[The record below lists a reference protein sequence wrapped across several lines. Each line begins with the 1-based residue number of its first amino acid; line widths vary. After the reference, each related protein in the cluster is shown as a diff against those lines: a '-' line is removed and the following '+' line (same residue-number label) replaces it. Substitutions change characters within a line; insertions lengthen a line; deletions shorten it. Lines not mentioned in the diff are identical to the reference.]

1 MDIRNEIIEADTFYH
16 IYNRGINSCEIF
28 KSQENRLFFLSK
40 FTHYLSEVCE
50 VYAYCLMSN
59 HFHFIVKIK
68 SEEVLKT
75 FAEKNTKSTIE
86 KKYGLHALSNI
97 FSKQIGKL
105 ISCYTQSYNKVNN
118 RHGALLE
125 SPFKRLKIDSDDY
138 LRNLIVYIHLNPFDL
153 KENYM
158 DFRFSSYLAIVSNKK
173 TNVKRD
179 EVIKV
184 FENLENFIYSH
195 KYPSQNNFDI

>member
-16 IYNRGINSCEIF
+16 IYNRGINSCDIF

-40 FTHYLSEVCE
+40 FTHYLCEVCE
-50 VYAYCLMSN
+50 VYAYCLMPN

-68 SEEVLKT
+68 PEDVIKT
-75 FAEKNTKSTIE
+75 FGEKNTKSTS
-86 KKYGLHALSNI
+86 KKEIGLHALPNI
-97 FSKQIGKL
+97 FSKQMGKF
-105 ISCYTQSYNKVNN
+105 ISCYSQSFNKENS

-125 SPFKRLKIDSDDY
+125 SPFKRLKIDSDAY
-138 LRNLIVYIHLNPFDL
+138 LKNLIVYIHLNPSEL
-153 KENYM
+153 KENYL
-158 DFRFSSYLAIVSNKK
+158 DFRFSSYLAILSNNK

-179 EVIKV
+179 EVLKI

-195 KYPSQNNFDI
+195 RYPPKNDLKF

>member
-28 KSQENRLFFLSK
+28 KNQENRVFFLSK
-40 FTHYLSEVCE
+40 FTHYLGEVCE
-50 VYAYCLMSN
+50 VYAYCLMPN

-68 SEEVLKT
+68 PGELLKA
-75 FAEKNTKSTIE
+75 FGEKNTKSSIE
-86 KKYGLHALSNI
+86 KEYGLHALSNI
-97 FSKQIGKL
+97 FSKQMGKF
-105 ISCYTQSYNKVNN
+105 ISCYTQSYNKANN

-125 SPFKRLKIDSDDY
+125 SPFKRLKINSEEY
-138 LRNLIVYIHLNPFDL
+138 LKNLIVYIHLNPSDL
-153 KENYM
+153 KENYA
-158 DFRFSSYLAIVSNKK
+158 DFRFSSYMATLSKNK

-179 EVIKV
+179 EVIKI

-195 KYPSQNNFDI
+195 RYPPQNDFKF

>member
-1 MDIRNEIIEADTFYH
+1 
-16 IYNRGINSCEIF
+16 
-28 KSQENRLFFLSK
+28 
-40 FTHYLSEVCE
+40 
-50 VYAYCLMSN
+50 MSN

-68 SEEVLKT
+68 SEEVLKN